1 MVSGRITPVILSG
14 GAGTRLWPLS
24 RLDRLKP
31 HVALTGPRTMLQ
43 ETALRVADEERFAPP
58 LLVTGADQAEE
69 STAQLRDLGLV
80 PTTIVEP
87 CPRGTAAA
95 IALAARQVP
104 DGLLL
109 VMPSDHVIA
118 DADAFRAAVEAGA
131 PLAEEGWLVTFGIP
145 PERPE
150 TGYGYIRT
158 GEPLGAGRR
167 ALAFVE
173 KPPRALAERYL
184 VEGGYL
190 WNAGIFLF
198 RAEAYLAALAA
209 HSPEIHAAV
218 ASESLE
224 RFAAAPSSS
233 IDRAVLER
241 SDRVAVV
248 PAHIGWSDVGSWEA
262 LWALGP
268 RDAAGN
274 LLSGDVVAPSSTGSL
289 IRSDGPVV
297 VALDVH
303 DLVVVATERAVLV
316 VPRGQSQRVKEA
328 IDALHARGQ
337 SRHDPDHPE

>member
-1 MVSGRITPVILSG
+1 MDRGRITPVILSG

-31 HVALTGPRTMLQ
+31 HVALTGGHTMLQ
-43 ETALRVADEERFAPP
+43 ETALRVADAERFAPP
-58 LLVTGADQAEE
+58 LLVTGEDQAGE
-69 STAQLRDLGLV
+69 SAGQLHDLGITPTLV
-80 PTTIVEP
+80 VEP

-95 IALAARQVP
+95 IALAAARAP
-104 DGLLL
+104 DALLL

-118 DADAFRAAVEAGA
+118 DAAAFRAAVEAA
-131 PLAEEGWLVTFGIP
+131 VPLAEDGWLVTFGIP
-145 PERPE
+145 PERAE
-150 TGYGYIRT
+150 TGYGYVRA
-158 GEPLGAGRR
+158 GEALGAGHR
-167 ALAFVE
+167 AAAFIE
-173 KPPRALAERYL
+173 KPPRALAERF
-184 VEGGYL
+184 VAEGGHL

-198 RAEAYLAALAA
+198 RADAFLAALETHA
-209 HSPEIHAAV
+209 PEVGEAV
-218 ASESLE
+218 RSGSDEA
-224 RFAAAPSSS
+224 FAALASSS
-233 IDRAVLER
+233 IDRALLEK

-248 PAHIGWSDVGSWEA
+248 PGEMGWSDVGSWEA
-262 LWALGP
+262 LWSLGP

-274 LLSGDVVAPSSTGSL
+274 VLSGDVVAPSSTGSL

-337 SRHDPDHPE
+337 RRQDPDLPE